1 MDLNK
6 FLRELFRAIN
16 FSFYDITVFFY
27 GLLEKLGL
35 R

>member
-16 FSFYDITVFFY
+16 FSLYDISIWFHNLLAKI
-27 GLLEKLGL
+27 GLK
-35 R
+35 